1 MHNTRSIN
9 DPKTKVT
16 VFQGKKHVE
25 LMFMFIIVEVD
36 VIEIAMYVGHII
48 LADASTLFFLS
59 S

>member
-1 MHNTRSIN
+1 MGSEFFSRSVHNTRSIN

-36 VIEIAMYVGHII
+36 VIEIAMYV
-48 LADASTLFFLS
+48 TYYS

>member
-1 MHNTRSIN
+1 MGSEFFSRSVHNTRSIN

-36 VIEIAMYVGHII
+36 VIEIAMYVTYY
-48 LADASTLFFLS
+48 SR
-59 S
+59 